1 VHYVAATHATERQP
15 ILSAM
20 VQVVG
25 EKGYRDTS
33 VADVVEAA
41 GATPAAFH
49 ANFEDKQECFLAAY
63 EMLTEQF
70 FAQLRASREGQAT
83 WLDQVHASLATIIEL
98 FALDPAL
105 ARTAVVEVAVAGPE
119 ARQLYWEAI
128 ARLGEQLDP
137 GRELLAGEEVPE
149 HVSLMAAG
157 AVAGLI
163 FDELIRGRAAELPAL
178 LPDLVFVTLVPYL
191 GPHAAALEMER
202 AAAQRDG

>member
-1 VHYVAATHATERQP
+1 
-15 ILSAM
+15 M

-33 VADVVEAA
+33 VADVVAAA
-41 GATPAAFH
+41 GTTPIAFH
-49 ANFEDKQECFLAAY
+49 AHFDGKQDCFLAAY

-70 FAQLRASREGQAT
+70 FVQLRASRVGEES
-83 WLDQVHASLATIIEL
+83 WVDQVRASLATIVEL
-98 FALDPAL
+98 FTLDPAL

-119 ARQLYWEAI
+119 ARQLYWDAI

-137 GRELLAGEEVPE
+137 TPGQTGGEEVPE

-163 FDELIRGRAAELPAL
+163 FDELIGGRVAQLPAL
-178 LPDLVFVTLVPYL
+178 LPDLLFVTLVPYI
-191 GPHAAALEMER
+191 GPQAAAMEMDR
-202 AAAQRDG
+202 PAAAQRGT